1 MPQVRLSQPDARDQL
16 PLRSNK
22 VYPISIHTVE
32 PQKWVFPPPP
42 TPRLFILRPTRWLL
56 TVRLDPP
63 SDFYWPTV
71 DLIGDLGNISKNL
84 STGHYTSQYD
94 LDIDV
99 AKVWASGHDGHFHT
113 ATCTSG
119 GISFERPVYLISVS
133 QDGLKDPLI
142 YVYGMQNLRSKGTQE
157 HGTDRR

>member
-1 MPQVRLSQPDARDQL
+1 MC
-16 PLRSNK
+16 
-22 VYPISIHTVE
+22 
-32 PQKWVFPPPP
+32 
-42 TPRLFILRPTRWLL
+42 WLL

-99 AKVWASGHDGHFHT
+99 AKVWASAHDGHFHT
-113 ATCTSG
+113 AACTAG
-119 GISFERPVYLISVS
+119 GLSFERPVYLISVS
-133 QDGLKDPLI
+133 QDGLKDPLV
-142 YVYGMQNLRSKGTQE
+142 YVYGMHHLISKGTKE
-157 HGTDRR
+157 PGTHRR